1 MIITRVTIVAIKH
14 MQVFRIMFSLNNNS
28 RSDFI
33 LFGGIIIRDSY
44 IGKGDSD
51 RYHRQ
56 NKEIFKYN
64 TKFLNSIRATKFY
77 K

>member
-51 RYHRQ
+51 RYHR
-56 NKEIFKYN
+56 
-64 TKFLNSIRATKFY
+64 
-77 K
+77 